1 MAAPRLDLDLP
12 NSTPI
17 NLFSPPDTPAQ
28 TGTST
33 VFFTPTTASGGT
45 SGVSTPASSTPTE
58 TSTRK
63 EEDGFRSKFASPP
76 GVKQP
81 YDPAEALDDIPG
93 ISYALELFLA
103 SHMLESEEYCNRN
116 DVTKERLY
124 FSTGYGLIQC
134 VKGLM
139 SYEDNDLLAAIQ
151 HTKHGN
157 HIASQHRKKHSF
169 LGSILGSSGVDFI
182 KSMTPV
188 ERHAELVYAESL
200 YEKALL
206 GIVYSGDWLAFIKE
220 ALNMRTTIQIYQLLF
235 SYVTAADAAH
245 PEGYDPSIDVHFRSG
260 VYLGAGMCDIILS
273 MIPGRLG
280 TLVELFGYRGDRA
293 RGLGLLMR
301 AGGGRGIRRVRR
313 SICDMSLLIF
323 HLILSSL
330 HLKDLE
336 WNLKRYP
343 NGVFF
348 LFGAGR
354 LALVRSQP
362 QRAIDYYT
370 KAMHSQSQYRNL
382 HHISWWEMSIAYL
395 ALWEVEKSMEWWKN
409 LVQEATWS
417 KSIYS
422 YGLAVCLLQLGGEG
436 QKKEA
441 AKLMEKVPGL
451 RQKIAGKSI
460 PLEKFVARKARKFQ
474 SQGGRLALPVLELA
488 YLFLGITH
496 APAEV
501 ITKKMLPEL
510 EALLAKLDEHKDKP
524 SKYENGKTGF
534 WDDFCLA
541 KFLQGVCLRYV
552 AYPYTQEEAE
562 EGAVIAFKQVFEH
575 GPKIELDH
583 HIVYHAHYEY
593 GRLLACQ
600 GDLDSARREF
610 DLVLSGKPLEVG
622 SSGRKGKYS
631 MENALHMRTH
641 AALDALHKKRL

>member
-1 MAAPRLDLDLP
+1 MPMGKHEAHVTFRARTTSNDSNGQITWLLLFLAHILLLPQPFLRLDPAIQIPNKMTAPRLDLDLP

-17 NLFSPPDTPAQ
+17 NLFSPPDTPAH

-33 VFFTPTTASGGT
+33 MFFTPTTASGGT
-45 SGVSTPASSTPTE
+45 SGVTTPATSTPTE
-58 TSTRK
+58 ISK
-63 EEDGFRSKFASPP
+63 EDGFKSKFASPP

-81 YDPAEALDDIPG
+81 YDLAEALDDIQG
-93 ISYALELFLA
+93 ISYA
-103 SHMLESEEYCNRN
+103 LESEEYCNRN

-124 FSTGYGLIQC
+124 FSTGYRLIQC

-169 LGSILGSSGVDFI
+169 LGSILGSSCVDFI

-188 ERHAELVYAESL
+188 ERHAEFVYAESL

-206 GIVYSGDWLAFIKE
+206 GIVYSGDWLACRRI
-220 ALNMRTTIQIYQLLF
+220 LNMRTTIQIYQLIF
-235 SYVTAADAAH
+235 SYLTAADAAH
-245 PEGYDPSIDVHFRSG
+245 PEGYEPSIDVHFRSG

-280 TLVELFGYRGDRA
+280 MLVELFGYRGDRA

-301 AGGGRGIRRVRR
+301 AGVWEGGGGPSVSAESEGVER
-313 SICDMSLLIF
+313 SICDMALLIF
-323 HLILSSL
+323 HLILSSFTFEGV
-330 HLKDLE
+330 DINVAQRILE
-336 WNLKRYP
+336 WNLRRYP
-343 NGVFF
+343 NGVFL

-382 HHISWWEMSIAYL
+382 HHISWWEVSIAYL
-395 ALWEVEKSMEWWKN
+395 ALWEVEKSMEWWKSM
-409 LVQEATWS
+409 VQEATWS

-422 YGLAVCLLQLGGEG
+422 YGMAVCLLQLGGEG

-451 RQKIAGKSI
+451 RQKITGKSI
-460 PLEKFVARKARKFQ
+460 PLEFQ

-501 ITKKMLPEL
+501 ITKRTPPEL
-510 EALLAKLDEHKDKP
+510 EALLAKPDEHKDKQ
-524 SKYENGKTGF
+524 SLLN
-534 WDDFCLA
+534 
-541 KFLQGVCLRYV
+541 V
-552 AYPYTQEEAE
+552 EE
-562 EGAVIAFKQVFEH
+562 
-575 GPKIELDH
+575 
-583 HIVYHAHYEY
+583 
-593 GRLLACQ
+593 R
-600 GDLDSARREF
+600 
-610 DLVLSGKPLEVG
+610 
-622 SSGRKGKYS
+622 
-631 MENALHMRTH
+631 
-641 AALDALHKKRL
+641 

>member
-1 MAAPRLDLDLP
+1 
-12 NSTPI
+12 
-17 NLFSPPDTPAQ
+17 
-28 TGTST
+28 
-33 VFFTPTTASGGT
+33 
-45 SGVSTPASSTPTE
+45 
-58 TSTRK
+58 
-63 EEDGFRSKFASPP
+63 
-76 GVKQP
+76 
-81 YDPAEALDDIPG
+81 
-93 ISYALELFLA
+93 
-103 SHMLESEEYCNRN
+103 MLESEEYCNRN

-235 SYVTAADAAH
+235 SYLTAADAAH

-301 AGGGRGIRRVRR
+301 AGGWEGGGGPSVSAGEL
-313 SICDMSLLIF
+313 SICDLSLLIF
-323 HLILSSL
+323 HLILSSFTFEGV
-330 HLKDLE
+330 DVNVSQRILE
-336 WNLKRYP
+336 RNLKRYP
-343 NGVFF
+343 NGVF
-348 LFGAGR
+348 LVGAGR

-370 KAMHSQSQYRNL
+370 KAMHSQSQYLNL
-382 HHISWWEMSIAYL
+382 HHISWWEISIAYL
-395 ALWEVEKSMEWWKN
+395 ALWEVEKSMGWWRN

-422 YGLAVCLLQLGGEG
+422 YGLAVYLLQLGGEG

-451 RQKIAGKSI
+451 SHRIAGKSI

-541 KFLQGVCLRYV
+541 KFSQGVCLRYV
-552 AYPYTQEEAE
+552 AYPEEASSIPEKEAE

-583 HIVYHAHYEY
+583 HIVYHAHCEY